1 MKRSFLFISAV
12 GCGGSLP
19 SFRLPS
25 RRDGRAPKVRQCG
38 GILFRL
44 EGRRRWQ
51 VCRPAPRAPPLPQS
65 SVHVC
70 PSASPALVDFCFC
83 CKDRASL
90 LPAQKIAPWVRSD
103 SRNEA
108 AGRTKLSISS
118 AFSAP
123 RFFLSPPPFFA
134 KMPRP
139 GGGMADKGRENR
151 LPRKRSCP
159 VEAAVGAAPWRRS
172 AVPEPTGR
180 RDGEARV
187 AGRKD
192 VYNFGAR
199 MVLPRKTYGF
209 IARKVW
215 SCPARGMVWRGETI
229 RSANPLAHNELRGRA
244 GRPRGGEDFLR
255 FRELGRTARVWMMG

>member
-12 GCGGSLP
+12 GCGGPFP

-65 SVHVC
+65 LIHVS
-70 PSASPALVDFCFC
+70 PSASPALTGFCFC

-90 LPAQKIAPWVRSD
+90 LPAQKIGSRVRSD

-108 AGRTKLSISS
+108 AVRTKLSISS
-118 AFSAP
+118 PFSAP

-139 GGGMADKGRENR
+139 GGEMADKGRENR
-151 LPRKRSCP
+151 LPRDFGNGRGGCSGGRWTGRERPAKSR
-159 VEAAVGAAPWRRS
+159 GRDAAPYGLHRRWVWGLS
-172 AVPEPTGR
+172 APPLEHGFPE
-180 RDGEARV
+180 
-187 AGRKD
+187 D
-192 VYNFGAR
+192 VFSSGS
-199 MVLPRKTYGF
+199 GF
-209 IARKVW
+209 
-215 SCPARGMVWRGETI
+215 
-229 RSANPLAHNELRGRA
+229 
-244 GRPRGGEDFLR
+244 
-255 FRELGRTARVWMMG
+255 

>member
-25 RRDGRAPKVRQCG
+25 RRDGRATKVRQCG

-65 SVHVC
+65 LIHVS
-70 PSASPALVDFCFC
+70 PSASPALTGFCFC

-108 AGRTKLSISS
+108 AVRTKLSISS

-134 KMPRP
+134 KTPRP
-139 GGGMADKGRENR
+139 GGEMADKGRENR
-151 LPRKRSCP
+151 RARDYKTEGMGRGRNDK
-159 VEAAVGAAPWRRS
+159 GARGGDSFHAGGKGDDTPYGTCNDDNICRAR
-172 AVPEPTGR
+172 R
-180 RDGEARV
+180 RDGPTGMGGCAC
-187 AGRKD
+187 RKGCA
-192 VYNFGAR
+192 V
-199 MVLPRKTYGF
+199 
-209 IARKVW
+209 
-215 SCPARGMVWRGETI
+215 C
-229 RSANPLAHNELRGRA
+229 
-244 GRPRGGEDFLR
+244 FLSIS
-255 FRELGRTARVWMMG
+255 